1 LKQVAAILLF
11 IGVLSQTFSK
21 MLIVAEYELNKDYIA
36 RNLCVNRNKPKMH
49 CNGKCHMMR
58 KMKQE
63 EKSEQENPER
73 RAENKLEII
82 CTAFSPAH
90 LNHLLIV
97 STIQYPNLQV
107 NTCAAFVA
115 APFHPPQA

>member
-1 LKQVAAILLF
+1 MKQVAAILLL

-21 MLIVAEYELNKDYIA
+21 MLIVAEYELNRDYIA
-36 RNLCVNRNKPKMH
+36 KNLCVNRNKPKMH

-82 CTAFSPAH
+82 CAAFSPAH
-90 LNHLLIV
+90 LNHSLIV

-107 NTCAAFVA
+107 NTCTVFVA